1 MSAVLAAAALGAL
14 AGLVAGA
21 TLGYRVAVASRT
33 YRDARTTTRN
43 ARGLWRQ
50 LPRDWSR
57 VAGVL
62 ASPCGVWT
70 HLADFLSVLPSSWAS
85 EEDESLREKGLQKG
99 YPVPNL
105 ATIKDFV
112 RFYVSSTDEILT
124 LRPTKSSVL
133 NFAERFFA
141 GYTRITK
148 SVFDKKDSDDVYTVR
163 NPSLEYLSMVTERK

>member
-1 MSAVLAAAALGAL
+1 MSKGRGRQRVDRKARAAANGYNRGAHREQDKERCEIIYSDDSI
-14 AGLVAGA
+14 AMQD
-21 TLGYRVAVASRT
+21 RVISV
-33 YRDARTTTRN
+33 YIEY
-43 ARGLWRQ
+43 
-50 LPRDWSR
+50 
-57 VAGVL
+57 VYII
-62 ASPCGVWT
+62 SPCPVACD

-99 YPVPNL
+99 YPIPNL

-112 RFYVSSTDEILT
+112 RFYVSSTDGILT

-163 NPSLEYLSMVTERK
+163 NPSIEYLSMVTERK